1 MTALITPHEHEIHR
15 LRAPQWRP
23 APIGAVMNIQSATQ
37 KQTSLLAGAVMLVL
51 VAILTLIGLA
61 GLILPIVPGVLFLAM
76 AAWLLA
82 QIADRFAQ
90 RLHQSPRWQQAS
102 RTWQAQASLSARQR
116 TKFWAW
122 VALGGM
128 VQAMTSLLGMVR
140 RARFSR

>member
-1 MTALITPHEHEIHR
+1 MASKNPLEISMKDTITALLWVVI
-15 LRAPQWRP
+15 L
-23 APIGAVMNIQSATQ
+23 AVV
-37 KQTSLLAGAVMLVL
+37 LFMLVL

-82 QIADRFAQ
+82 QISDRFAQ

-122 VALGGM
+122 VALSGM

>member
-1 MTALITPHEHEIHR
+1 MTALITLREHEIHC

-23 APIGAVMNIQSATQ
+23 APIGVVMNILSATQ
-37 KQTSLLAGAVMLVL
+37 KQTSLLARAVMLVL

-61 GLILPIVPGVLFLAM
+61 GLILPIIPGVLFLAM

-82 QIADRFAQ
+82 QISDRFAQ

>member
-1 MTALITPHEHEIHR
+1 
-15 LRAPQWRP
+15 
-23 APIGAVMNIQSATQ
+23 MNIQSATQ
-37 KQTSLLAGAVMLVL
+37 KQTSLLARAVMLVL
-51 VAILTLIGLA
+51 VLILTLIGLA

-82 QIADRFAQ
+82 QISDRFAQ

-102 RTWQAQASLSARQR
+102 RTWQAQASLSAWQR